1 MMQTKSMADRAL
13 FFAVLIFIIVTGL
26 LMSKNLSSLAI
37 VFKIIQLI
45 SAAAIIGGVADWYGV
60 VSIYGKPLGI
70 NWKTEI
76 VISKKKE
83 LVTGISDFICDDILS
98 KSNIV
103 SKFENMNFAN
113 RIANIFSIRDVNN
126 EDIFNYFSDFIVEVL
141 WVSSDKI
148 DRSEFLKNIDALLS
162 ILTKSTS
169 PTLETTKFVKFL
181 IDDDHH
187 IELIDAMIP
196 EIRKMIQRDNFKGF
210 INSIVSNA
218 ADAYCEDNSLRTT
231 FSSRIEES
239 FNFEVMKIIS
249 KTLDDIENNDEH
261 VVKVE
266 SKRIINNY
274 IEQLEN
280 ETNSKKYDD
289 KIYNSIKEMNLS
301 EHIYNEVNKIK
312 YSFGKEKF
320 KKSVSEIIEKLVSA
334 STENPENQDKIN
346 NYIIEIV
353 SKLLEKHHQQLKNT
367 IENNLFSMKDE
378 ELVMFLRESTENELQ
393 NIRLNGMLFGVL
405 FGIIIVGVRLALNL
419 M

>member
-1 MMQTKSMADRAL
+1 MQTKSMADRAL

-320 KKSVSEIIEKLVSA
+320 KMSVSEIIEKLVSA
-334 STENPENQDKIN
+334 STESPENQDKIN

-367 IENNLFSMKDE
+367 IENNLFSMRDE
-378 ELVMFLRESTENELQ
+378 ELVIFLRESTENELQ
-393 NIRLNGMLFGVL
+393 NIRLNGMLFGIL
-405 FGIIIVGVRLALNL
+405 FGVVIVGVRLALNL

>member
-1 MMQTKSMADRAL
+1 MQTKSMADRAL

-26 LMSKNLSSLAI
+26 LMSNNLSSLAI
-37 VFKIIQLI
+37 VLKIIQLI

-83 LVTGISDFICDDILS
+83 LVTGISDFICDDVLS

-113 RIANIFSIRDVNN
+113 RIANIFSIRDANN
-126 EDIFNYFSDFIVEVL
+126 EDVFNYFSDFIVEVL

-249 KTLDDIENNDEH
+249 KILDDIENNDEH

>member
-1 MMQTKSMADRAL
+1 MQTKSMADRAL

-169 PTLETTKFVKFL
+169 PTLEITKFVKSL

>member
-1 MMQTKSMADRAL
+1 MQTKSMADRAL

-103 SKFENMNFAN
+103 SKFENMNFAD
-113 RIANIFSIRDVNN
+113 RIANIFSIRDTNN

-169 PTLETTKFVKFL
+169 PTLEITKFVKSL
-181 IDDDHH
+181 IDDNHH

-218 ADAYCEDNSLRTT
+218 ADA
-231 FSSRIEES
+231 
-239 FNFEVMKIIS
+239 
-249 KTLDDIENNDEH
+249 
-261 VVKVE
+261 
-266 SKRIINNY
+266 
-274 IEQLEN
+274 
-280 ETNSKKYDD
+280 
-289 KIYNSIKEMNLS
+289 
-301 EHIYNEVNKIK
+301 
-312 YSFGKEKF
+312 
-320 KKSVSEIIEKLVSA
+320 
-334 STENPENQDKIN
+334 
-346 NYIIEIV
+346 
-353 SKLLEKHHQQLKNT
+353 
-367 IENNLFSMKDE
+367 
-378 ELVMFLRESTENELQ
+378 
-393 NIRLNGMLFGVL
+393 
-405 FGIIIVGVRLALNL
+405 
-419 M
+419 

>member
-1 MMQTKSMADRAL
+1 MQTKSMADRAL

-301 EHIYNEVNKIK
+301 EYIYNEVNKIK

-334 STENPENQDKIN
+334 STESPENQDKIN

>member
-1 MMQTKSMADRAL
+1 MQTKSMADRAL

-393 NIRLNGMLFGVL
+393 NIRLNGMLFGIL

>member
-1 MMQTKSMADRAL
+1 MQTKSMADRAL

-320 KKSVSEIIEKLVSA
+320 KKIVSEIIEKLVSA
-334 STENPENQDKIN
+334 STESPENQDKIN
-346 NYIIEIV
+346 KYIIEIV

>member
-1 MMQTKSMADRAL
+1 MQTKSMADRAL

-37 VFKIIQLI
+37 VLKIIQLI

-249 KTLDDIENNDEH
+249 KTLDDIENNNEH

-334 STENPENQDKIN
+334 STESPENQDKIN

>member
-1 MMQTKSMADRAL
+1 MQTKSMADRAL

-103 SKFENMNFAN
+103 SKFENMNFAD
-113 RIANIFSIRDVNN
+113 RIANIFSIRDTNN

-148 DRSEFLKNIDALLS
+148 DRSEILKNIDVLLS

>member
-1 MMQTKSMADRAL
+1 
-13 FFAVLIFIIVTGL
+13 
-26 LMSKNLSSLAI
+26 
-37 VFKIIQLI
+37 
-45 SAAAIIGGVADWYGV
+45 
-60 VSIYGKPLGI
+60 
-70 NWKTEI
+70 
-76 VISKKKE
+76 
-83 LVTGISDFICDDILS
+83 
-98 KSNIV
+98 
-103 SKFENMNFAN
+103 
-113 RIANIFSIRDVNN
+113 
-126 EDIFNYFSDFIVEVL
+126 
-141 WVSSDKI
+141 
-148 DRSEFLKNIDALLS
+148 
-162 ILTKSTS
+162 
-169 PTLETTKFVKFL
+169 
-181 IDDDHH
+181 
-187 IELIDAMIP
+187 MIP

-210 INSIVSNA
+210 INSIVSDA

-393 NIRLNGMLFGVL
+393 NIRLNGMLFGIL
-405 FGIIIVGVRLALNL
+405 FGVVIVGVRLALNL

>member
-1 MMQTKSMADRAL
+1 MQTKSMADRAL

-196 EIRKMIQRDNFKGF
+196 EIRKMIQKDNFKGF
-210 INSIVSNA
+210 INSIVSDA
-218 ADAYCEDNSLRTT
+218 ADTYCEDNSLRTT

-239 FNFEVMKIIS
+239 FNFEVIKIIS

-266 SKRIINNY
+266 SKRIINKY

>member
-1 MMQTKSMADRAL
+1 MQTKSMADRAL

-261 VVKVE
+261 AVKVE

-301 EHIYNEVNKIK
+301 EYIYNEVNKIK

-334 STENPENQDKIN
+334 STESPENQDKIN

-393 NIRLNGMLFGVL
+393 NIRLNGMLFGIL
-405 FGIIIVGVRLALNL
+405 FGIVIVGVRLALNL

>member
-1 MMQTKSMADRAL
+1 MQTKSMADRAL

-76 VISKKKE
+76 PISKKKE

>member
-1 MMQTKSMADRAL
+1 MQTKSMADRAL

-239 FNFEVMKIIS
+239 LLKSSSFIIFNMSSFIIS
-249 KTLDDIENNDEH
+249 SFISVCFTSAS
-261 VVKVE
+261 E
-266 SKRIINNY
+266 SWVILISCFYKNGVSTFAANHPLNLCQPVRHSL
-274 IEQLEN
+274 QFFSL
-280 ETNSKKYDD
+280 SKK
-289 KIYNSIKEMNLS
+289 LS
-301 EHIYNEVNKIK
+301 FF
-312 YSFGKEKF
+312 SPS
-320 KKSVSEIIEKLVSA
+320 KSCTSCWVV
-334 STENPENQDKIN
+334 Q
-346 NYIIEIV
+346 
-353 SKLLEKHHQQLKNT
+353 
-367 IENNLFSMKDE
+367 
-378 ELVMFLRESTENELQ
+378 EST
-393 NIRLNGMLFGVL
+393 ITAFSS
-405 FGIIIVGVRLALNL
+405 
-419 M
+419 

>member
-1 MMQTKSMADRAL
+1 
-13 FFAVLIFIIVTGL
+13 
-26 LMSKNLSSLAI
+26 
-37 VFKIIQLI
+37 
-45 SAAAIIGGVADWYGV
+45 
-60 VSIYGKPLGI
+60 
-70 NWKTEI
+70 
-76 VISKKKE
+76 
-83 LVTGISDFICDDILS
+83 
-98 KSNIV
+98 
-103 SKFENMNFAN
+103 MNFAN

-367 IENNLFSMKDE
+367 IENNLFSMNDE

>member
-1 MMQTKSMADRAL
+1 MQTKSMADRAL

-103 SKFENMNFAN
+103 SKFENMNFAD
-113 RIANIFSIRDVNN
+113 RIANIFSIRDTNN

-169 PTLETTKFVKFL
+169 PTLEITKFVKSL
-181 IDDDHH
+181 IDDNHH

-196 EIRKMIQRDNFKGF
+196 EIRKMIQKDNFKGF
-210 INSIVSNA
+210 INSIVSDA
-218 ADAYCEDNSLRTT
+218 ADTYCEDNWLRTT

-239 FNFEVMKIIS
+239 FNFEVIKIIS
-249 KTLDDIENNDEH
+249 KTLDDIENNNEH
-261 VVKVE
+261 AVKVE

-334 STENPENQDKIN
+334 STESPENQDKIN

-367 IENNLFSMKDE
+367 IENNLFSMNDE

-393 NIRLNGMLFGVL
+393 NIRLNGMLFGIL
-405 FGIIIVGVRLALNL
+405 FGIVIVGVRLALNL

>member
-1 MMQTKSMADRAL
+1 MQTKSMADRAL

-37 VFKIIQLI
+37 VLKIIQLI

>member
-1 MMQTKSMADRAL
+1 MQTKSMADRAL

-37 VFKIIQLI
+37 VLKIIQLI

-334 STENPENQDKIN
+334 STESPENQDKIN

-367 IENNLFSMKDE
+367 IENNLFSMRDE
-378 ELVMFLRESTENELQ
+378 ELVIFLRESTENELQ
-393 NIRLNGMLFGVL
+393 NIRLNGMLFGIL
-405 FGIIIVGVRLALNL
+405 FGVVIVGVRLALNL

>member
-1 MMQTKSMADRAL
+1 MQTKSMADRAL

-113 RIANIFSIRDVNN
+113 RIANIFSIRDANN
-126 EDIFNYFSDFIVEVL
+126 EDVFNYFSDFIVEVL

-210 INSIVSNA
+210 INSIVSDA

-334 STENPENQDKIN
+334 STESPENQDKIN

-367 IENNLFSMKDE
+367 IENNLFSMRDE
-378 ELVMFLRESTENELQ
+378 ELVIFLRESTENELQ
-393 NIRLNGMLFGVL
+393 NIRLNGMLFGIL
-405 FGIIIVGVRLALNL
+405 FGVVIVGVRLALNL

>member
-1 MMQTKSMADRAL
+1 MQTKSMADRAL

-210 INSIVSNA
+210 INSIVSDA
-218 ADAYCEDNSLRTT
+218 ADTYCEDNSLRTT

>member
-1 MMQTKSMADRAL
+1 
-13 FFAVLIFIIVTGL
+13 
-26 LMSKNLSSLAI
+26 
-37 VFKIIQLI
+37 
-45 SAAAIIGGVADWYGV
+45 
-60 VSIYGKPLGI
+60 
-70 NWKTEI
+70 
-76 VISKKKE
+76 
-83 LVTGISDFICDDILS
+83 
-98 KSNIV
+98 
-103 SKFENMNFAN
+103 MNFAN

-320 KKSVSEIIEKLVSA
+320 KKWRRNSAASNKQRKDDIQNEK
-334 STENPENQDKIN
+334 TKRKNPLHYPMD
-346 NYIIEIV
+346 
-353 SKLLEKHHQQLKNT
+353 
-367 IENNLFSMKDE
+367 
-378 ELVMFLRESTENELQ
+378 
-393 NIRLNGMLFGVL
+393 
-405 FGIIIVGVRLALNL
+405 
-419 M
+419 

>member
-1 MMQTKSMADRAL
+1 MQTKSMADRAL

-103 SKFENMNFAN
+103 SKFENMNFAD
-113 RIANIFSIRDVNN
+113 RIANIFSIRDTNN

-169 PTLETTKFVKFL
+169 PTLEITKFVKSL
-181 IDDDHH
+181 IDDNHH

-196 EIRKMIQRDNFKGF
+196 EIRKMIQKDNFKGF
-210 INSIVSNA
+210 INSIVSDA
-218 ADAYCEDNSLRTT
+218 ADTYCEDNSLRTT

-239 FNFEVMKIIS
+239 FNFEVIKIIS
-249 KTLDDIENNDEH
+249 KTLDDIENNNEH

>member
-1 MMQTKSMADRAL
+1 MQTKSMADRAL

-210 INSIVSNA
+210 INSIVSDA

>member
-1 MMQTKSMADRAL
+1 MQTKSMADRAL

-367 IENNLFSMKDE
+367 IENNLFSMNDE

>member
-1 MMQTKSMADRAL
+1 MQTKSMADRAL

-346 NYIIEIV
+346 KYIIEIV

>member
-1 MMQTKSMADRAL
+1 MQTKSMADRAL

-162 ILTKSTS
+162 KITKSTS

>member
-1 MMQTKSMADRAL
+1 MQTKSMADRAL

-26 LMSKNLSSLAI
+26 LMSKNLSSLAL
-37 VFKIIQLI
+37 VLKIIQLI

>member
-1 MMQTKSMADRAL
+1 MQTKSMADRAL

-210 INSIVSNA
+210 INSIVSDA

-261 VVKVE
+261 AVKVE

>member
-1 MMQTKSMADRAL
+1 MQTKSMADRAL

-37 VFKIIQLI
+37 VLKIIQLI

-83 LVTGISDFICDDILS
+83 LVTGISDFICDDVLS

-113 RIANIFSIRDVNN
+113 RIANIFSIRDANN
-126 EDIFNYFSDFIVEVL
+126 EDVFNYFSDFIVEVL

-148 DRSEFLKNIDALLS
+148 DRSEFLKNIDVLLS

-169 PTLETTKFVKFL
+169 PTLEIAKFAKSL
-181 IDDDHH
+181 IDDNHH
-187 IELIDAMIP
+187 IEFIDAMIP

-210 INSIVSNA
+210 INSIVSDA

-249 KTLDDIENNDEH
+249 KTDTIHQIKVIPRRYAEITTAKITHELTDKTTILDFYTQFEKNGYLFFSFEFVAKNGNEYFLELYNNND
-261 VVKVE
+261 
-266 SKRIINNY
+266 IIY
-274 IEQLEN
+274 RG
-280 ETNSKKYDD
+280 
-289 KIYNSIKEMNLS
+289 
-301 EHIYNEVNKIK
+301 KIK
-312 YSFGKEKF
+312 C
-320 KKSVSEIIEKLVSA
+320 
-334 STENPENQDKIN
+334 
-346 NYIIEIV
+346 
-353 SKLLEKHHQQLKNT
+353 
-367 IENNLFSMKDE
+367 
-378 ELVMFLRESTENELQ
+378 NE
-393 NIRLNGMLFGVL
+393 
-405 FGIIIVGVRLALNL
+405 
-419 M
+419 

>member
-1 MMQTKSMADRAL
+1 MQTKSMADRAL

-334 STENPENQDKIN
+334 STESPENQDKIN

-367 IENNLFSMKDE
+367 IENNLFSMRDE
-378 ELVMFLRESTENELQ
+378 ELVIFLRESTENELQ

>member
-1 MMQTKSMADRAL
+1 MQTKSMADRAL

-37 VFKIIQLI
+37 VLKIIQLI

-83 LVTGISDFICDDILS
+83 LVTGISDFICDDVLS

-113 RIANIFSIRDVNN
+113 RIANIFSIRDANN
-126 EDIFNYFSDFIVEVL
+126 EDVFNYFSDFIVEVL

-210 INSIVSNA
+210 INSIVSDA

>member
-1 MMQTKSMADRAL
+1 MQTKSMADRAL

-148 DRSEFLKNIDALLS
+148 DRSEILKNIDVLLS

>member
-1 MMQTKSMADRAL
+1 MQTKSMADRAL

-196 EIRKMIQRDNFKGF
+196 EIRKMIQKDNFKGF

-218 ADAYCEDNSLRTT
+218 ADTYCEDNWLRTT

-239 FNFEVMKIIS
+239 FNFEVIKIIS
-249 KTLDDIENNDEH
+249 KTLDDIENNNEH

>member
-1 MMQTKSMADRAL
+1 MQTKSMADRAL

-113 RIANIFSIRDVNN
+113 RIANIFNIRDANN

-148 DRSEFLKNIDALLS
+148 DRSEILKNIDVLLS

-210 INSIVSNA
+210 INSIVSDA

-301 EHIYNEVNKIK
+301 EYIYNEVNKIK

>member
-1 MMQTKSMADRAL
+1 MQTKSMADRAL

-26 LMSKNLSSLAI
+26 FMSKNLSSLAI

-169 PTLETTKFVKFL
+169 PTLETTKFVKSL
-181 IDDDHH
+181 IDDNHH
-187 IELIDAMIP
+187 IELIGAMIP

-334 STENPENQDKIN
+334 STESPENQDKIN

>member
-1 MMQTKSMADRAL
+1 MQTKSMADRAL

-83 LVTGISDFICDDILS
+83 LVTGISDFICDDVLS

-113 RIANIFSIRDVNN
+113 RIANIFSIRDANN
-126 EDIFNYFSDFIVEVL
+126 EDVFNYFSDFIVEVL

>member
-1 MMQTKSMADRAL
+1 MQTKSMADRAL

-103 SKFENMNFAN
+103 SKFENMNFAD
-113 RIANIFSIRDVNN
+113 RIANIFSIRDTNN

>member
-1 MMQTKSMADRAL
+1 MQTKSMADRAL

-210 INSIVSNA
+210 INSIVSDA

-249 KTLDDIENNDEH
+249 KTLDDIENNNEH

-334 STENPENQDKIN
+334 STESPENQDKIN

-367 IENNLFSMKDE
+367 IENNLFSMRDE
-378 ELVMFLRESTENELQ
+378 ELVIFLRESTENELQ